1 MSENNS
7 NFGDGPFAE
16 KPQVAVPAEIPAQV
30 IESGEGE
37 TRAVSSVA
45 STVLH
50 ERGGKVPAIFHK
62 GDVYTNPKTGE
73 QLVIEGVRGKGDDQ
87 EIAFTQELKEGVPA
101 RRGNPIYIKQRGN
114 FEVQKGV
121 GEYSEPRF
129 AYEQEFDD
137 IFNDCQQIFGDMTE
151 ILEEE
156 SRSEKE
162 FSRESQALVKYVGM
176 LSIEVASIEDIWNG
190 TELLANKETAAKM
203 KMELLADLKLI
214 VTKLPEAWVKSYP
227 RLRKIQT
234 EQRGDKAKKKSDA
247 QDAEEVSKGKR
258 KTQGKKL
265 GRPKDSEHDGIS
277 RRGRRGLVDQPV
289 RTVDSTQSDV
299 PETADRKY
307 TTRQVRVVPEA
318 IDPEFLRGVVEERF
332 VKYGLS
338 QKEWSEDWT
347 NDDKHALSEWIA
359 AIRVAQQD
367 LTALVDGVRQVRRIR
382 RWEQAMDSLDEGYRS
397 FAQSENGDVVTARLA
412 EIEAGLSRLTEG
424 SPEWQA
430 YAVNYRPELQET
442 LFRYLDILRAGVYIL
457 AQARKQNLPESV
469 LELEKNRSDP
479 RQDEQRKQ
487 KRGKP
492 SLKRASDKP
501 FEAAQDGSP
510 EKIKEGGVETEEGN
524 AELFRW
530 IGGIRQQ
537 LQDLDQL
544 AGRIFRRK
552 LTTEFKN
559 ALFAVS
565 TDHEALA
572 RTKRVREITGE
583 LDDIESSLSA
593 KHRWSSQEEYDEWFS
608 AKVTRLQNYARLYD
622 EILRT
627 GERVLSVKPRRTLV
641 EKDSYR
647 HIDGEGIVETTST
660 ERALKTVG
668 TTYEGLEPEVQGV
681 LLRGVERIAA
691 VTRTTVER
699 ADAALLANGVTDPDK
714 RRERI
719 AATFAPKV
727 GEAVREIMSHAG
739 FKAAEIKRLTRTL
752 LIAGP
757 RDQHNDEVPQLGYD
771 RQK

>member
-1 MSENNS
+1 MSETNS
-7 NFGDGPFAE
+7 HFGSGPFAE
-16 KPQVAVPAEIPAQV
+16 KPQTVVSAETPARVMENSGGEARVA
-30 IESGEGE
+30 
-37 TRAVSSVA
+37 SSVA

-50 ERGGKVPAIFHK
+50 ERGGRVLINK

-73 QLVIEGVRGKGDDQ
+73 RIVVEGVRGKGDDQ
-87 EIAFTQELKEGVPA
+87 EIAFTQEIKEGVRA
-101 RRGNPIYIKQRGN
+101 HRENPIQRKQRGN
-114 FEVQKGV
+114 FEVQKEV
-121 GEYSEPRF
+121 GGYSEPRF

-151 ILEEE
+151 ILQGE
-156 SRSEKE
+156 SQSGAE
-162 FSRESQALVKYVGM
+162 FSREAQAQAKYVGL
-176 LSIEVASIEDIWNG
+176 LSLEVGSLDDAWNVA
-190 TELLANKETAAKM
+190 ELLTDKETAAKK

-214 VTKLPEAWVKSYP
+214 VTKLPEAWVKPYP
-227 RLRKIQT
+227 RLQKIQT
-234 EQRGDKAKKKSDA
+234 EQKGDKAKKKSDA

-277 RRGRRGLVDQPV
+277 RRGRRGRVDQPT

-307 TTRQVRVVPEA
+307 TTRQIRVVPEA
-318 IDPEFLRGVVEERF
+318 IDPEFFRGVVEERF

-347 NDDKHALSEWIA
+347 NDDKHTLVDWIA

-382 RWEQAMDSLDEGYRS
+382 RWGQAMDSLDEGYRS
-397 FAQSENGDVVTARLA
+397 FAQSENGDVVIARLA

-424 SPEWQA
+424 SSEWQA
-430 YAVNYRPELQET
+430 YAANYRPELREI
-442 LFRYLDILRAGVYIL
+442 LFRYLDILRAGVYIM
-457 AQARKQNLPESV
+457 AQARKQNLPESA
-469 LELEKNRSDP
+469 LELEKNRSDA

-487 KRGKP
+487 KRGRP

-552 LTTEFKN
+552 LTQEFKN

-572 RTKRVREITGE
+572 RTKRVREVSGE
-583 LDDIESSLSA
+583 LDDIESSLSP

-608 AKVTRLQNYARLYD
+608 AKVMRLQNYARLYD

-627 GERVLSVKPRRTLV
+627 GERVLSVKSRKALV
-641 EKDSYR
+641 EKGDGYR
-647 HIDGEGIVETTST
+647 QVDGEGIVEMTST

-668 TTYEGLEPEVQGV
+668 TTYEGLEPEVQQA
-681 LLRGVERIAA
+681 LLQGVERIAA
-691 VTRTTVER
+691 VTRATVER
-699 ADAALLANGVTDPDK
+699 ADAALLDNGITNPDE

-727 GEAVREIMSHAG
+727 GEAVKGIMSHAG
-739 FKAAEIKRLTRTL
+739 FRPAEIERLTRTL

-757 RDQHNDEVPQLGYD
+757 RDQDNGGSQLGYD
-771 RQK
+771 RQN